1 MHAAEF
7 PALPFKQRD
16 GANGLMCG
24 WLLTLL
30 VLSVINGTTTS
41 GDIVTC
47 EAFGVTHRVGFPP
60 RLRYAMIDS
69 MAHRVTKL
77 SWT

>member
-30 VLSVINGTTTS
+30 LLSVIDGTTTS

-47 EAFGVTHRVGFPP
+47 EAFGVTHRVGSSP

-69 MAHRVTKL
+69 MAHRVTEL
-77 SWT
+77 LF